1 MPKEARHAQGE
12 STAAAPGVRPT
23 CSTPTTNTK
32 GTDMDT
38 TDRID
43 DFLAAVEDLRGED
56 ETVRT
61 TAHTSSVS
69 AEGWPTAEGDAA

>member
-1 MPKEARHAQGE
+1 
-12 STAAAPGVRPT
+12 
-23 CSTPTTNTK
+23 
-32 GTDMDT
+32 MDN
-38 TDRID
+38 TDRIT

-69 AEGWPTAEGDAA
+69 AEGWPAAEATTDAA

>member
-1 MPKEARHAQGE
+1 MDID
-12 STAAAPGVRPT
+12 
-23 CSTPTTNTK
+23 TP
-32 GTDMDT
+32 
-38 TDRID
+38 IS

-69 AEGWPTAEGDAA
+69 AEGWPTTDEGDVA

>member
-1 MPKEARHAQGE
+1 
-12 STAAAPGVRPT
+12 
-23 CSTPTTNTK
+23 
-32 GTDMDT
+32 MDT
-38 TDRID
+38 NDRIG

-69 AEGWPTAEGDAA
+69 AEGWPTTEVDAA

>member
-1 MPKEARHAQGE
+1 ME
-12 STAAAPGVRPT
+12 
-23 CSTPTTNTK
+23 NTDHI
-32 GTDMDT
+32 G
-38 TDRID
+38 

-69 AEGWPTAEGDAA
+69 AEGWPTTGDDVA